1 MKFRTLKYSWKNQ
14 EKKDFF
20 FQKFCYYFVFVKKR
34 RPVGNQIIMDYK
46 SKWERCLAKIRA
58 NIGEERYATWFS
70 QIVPTE
76 FKDNLLVLQVP
87 SSFYKDKLEDT
98 FYPILSGAIK
108 SEFNKDVRLSYEYYI
123 KAGDPKARVEIQSPN
138 HSPVLKNRLE
148 QSITIKNAK
157 KDDLVIDSQ
166 LNDSLSFE
174 NYCVARSNRLPY
186 TIAEHIANH
195 PEKPDFNPFFLYG
208 KVGVGKTHL
217 IQAIGIRIKE
227 RNPRAKVLFTSMRQF
242 QNLYANATIK
252 KQIPDFINW
261 FQNMDAILL
270 DDLQE
275 LSGKPGTADA
285 LFSIFNYLHQNNKK
299 LIFTCDRPPM
309 ELDGIADRLID
320 RFKWG
325 ITEPLESPDYEL
337 RYKIL
342 VFKCRKNGL
351 DLSDEIIDLIARC
364 SNGSVRELEGIVMG
378 LYTRSISENAPI
390 TIDLAKKVISH
401 LVKPIERKTVN
412 FDMIVENTAE
422 FYRLNPDAIFSK
434 SRLRDIADARQ
445 MIMYLC
451 KKHTSLSSPAIGA
464 KLNRKHATVLHGIS
478 AVADRLEFSQDLQDA
493 VATIEKLMLG

>member
-1 MKFRTLKYSWKNQ
+1 M
-14 EKKDFF
+14 D
-20 FQKFCYYFVFVKKR
+20 
-34 RPVGNQIIMDYK
+34 DYK
-46 SKWERCLAKIRA
+46 SKWDRCLSRIRA
-58 NIGEERYATWFS
+58 NIGEERYNVWFS
-70 QIVPTE
+70 KVTASS
-76 FKDNLLVLQVP
+76 FNGNKLVLLVP
-87 SSFYKDKLEDT
+87 SSYYMEMLEDT
-98 FYPILSGAIK
+98 FYNILTSSIRA
-108 SEFNKDVRLSYEYYI
+108 EFGDDVKLGYDYFVDSKDPQS
-123 KAGDPKARVEIQSPN
+123 RVEIQGQS
-138 HSPVLKNRLE
+138 HSHLLKNRLE
-148 QSITIKNAK
+148 QSIAAK
-157 KDDLVIDSQ
+157 SAPARQVVVDSQ
-166 LNDSLSFE
+166 LNDSLTFE
-174 NYCVARSNRLPY
+174 NYCVGRSNKLPF

-208 KVGVGKTHL
+208 NVGVGKTHL

-227 RNPRAKVLFTSMRQF
+227 RNPRAKVLFLTMRQF

-252 KQIPDFINW
+252 KEIPDFINW
-261 FQNMDAILL
+261 FQQMDCILF

-275 LSGKPGTADA
+275 LSGKSGTAEA
-285 LFSIFNYLHQNNKK
+285 LFPIFNHLHQNNKK

-325 ITEPLESPDYEL
+325 ITEPLENPDYEL
-337 RYKIL
+337 RCKIL
-342 VFKCRKNGL
+342 EFKCRRNGL
-351 DLSDEIIDLIARC
+351 SISPEIIDLIAKS

-378 LYTRSISENAPI
+378 LLTRAISENVPI
-390 TIDLAKKVISH
+390 TADLAKKVISH
-401 LVKPIERKTVN
+401 LVKQETRKAVN

-478 AVADRLEFSQDLQDA
+478 AVTERLEVSKELADA
-493 VATIEKLMLG
+493 VAAIEKSMLG